1 MKDKILQIV
10 PEAVIE
16 DKTPLTVTVPATA
29 FHELAY
35 RLRTDEDLQ
44 FDYLVCMTGMDWGD
58 TLGVVYH
65 LSSTRHE
72 HQIVLK
78 LETSDRENPELPSVS
93 DIWATANL
101 NEREVLDFYGIH
113 FINHPD
119 MRHLFLRNDWVGY
132 PFRKDYNEDPA
143 INPVRLESESSPDAT
158 SSFEESA
165 DGSIQEKESILFEDD
180 EYVVNIGPQH
190 PATHG
195 VLRFR
200 VSLEG
205 EIVKKVDV
213 NCGYIHRG
221 IEKMCESLTYPQT
234 LALTDRLDYLSAH
247 QNRHALCLCI
257 EDALQIEVPERV
269 KYIRTIMDEL
279 TRVASHLLFWSTF
292 CMDLGALTAFFYGF
306 RDREKILDMLEE
318 TCGGR
323 LIQNYNVIGGV
334 MADIHPNLVSRVK
347 EFIKYLPPMLKEYHG
362 VFTGNII
369 AQERM
374 KGIGI
379 LSREDAISYGVTGP
393 SGRASGWK
401 CDVRKLHPYGVY
413 DKVDFQEI
421 TYQDGDVYHRYMVRM
436 KEIEQSLHILEQLI
450 DNIPEGDFAVKTK
463 PIIKLPEGQYFHSVE
478 ASRGEFGVFIES
490 RGDKTPYRMKFRSP
504 GLPLVSVVDLLASK
518 NKIADLIAIGG
529 SLDYVVPDFSSCHR
543 VTSHSTLV
551 AMTSSHCSLVV
562 FFMDT
567 PPSAN
572 TISNIPAEVHIHMS

>member
-16 DKTPLTVTVPATA
+16 DKTPLTVTVPITA

-35 RLRTDEDLQ
+35 CLRTDEDLL
-44 FDYLVCMTGMDWGD
+44 FDYLVCMTGMDWGE

-65 LSSTRHE
+65 LSSTRYGY
-72 HQIVLK
+72 QIVLK
-78 LETSDRENPELPSVS
+78 IETNDRENPELPSVS

-132 PFRKDYNEDPA
+132 PFRKDYNEDPE
-143 INPVRLESESSPDAT
+143 INPVRLESDSSPDAT
-158 SSFEESA
+158 STFEEGE
-165 DGSIQEKESILFEDD
+165 DGAIQEKENILFEDD

-205 EIVKKVDV
+205 EIVQKVDV

-257 EDALQIEVPERV
+257 EDALQIEVPERA

-306 RDREKILDMLEE
+306 RDREKILDILEE

-334 MADIHPNLVSRVK
+334 MADIHPNLVGRVK

-379 LSREDAISYGVTGP
+379 LSRADAISYGVTGP
-393 SGRASGWK
+393 SGRASGWN

-413 DKVDFQEI
+413 DKVNFQEI
-421 TYQDGDVYHRYMVRM
+421 TYQEGDVYHRYMVRM

-463 PIIKLPEGQYFHSVE
+463 PVIKLPEGQYFHSVE

-529 SLDYVVPDFSSCHR
+529 SLDYVVPDIDR
-543 VTSHSTLV
+543 
-551 AMTSSHCSLVV
+551 
-562 FFMDT
+562 
-567 PPSAN
+567 
-572 TISNIPAEVHIHMS
+572 

>member
-16 DKTPLTVTVPATA
+16 DKTPLTVTVPVTA

-35 RLRTDEDLQ
+35 RLRTDDDLL
-44 FDYLVCMTGMDWGD
+44 FDYLVCMTGMDWGE

-65 LSSTRHE
+65 LSSTRYGY
-72 HQIVLK
+72 QIVLK
-78 LETSDRENPELPSVS
+78 IETSDRENPELPSIS

-132 PFRKDYNEDPA
+132 PFRKDYNEDPE
-143 INPVRLESESSPDAT
+143 INPVRLESDSSPDAT
-158 SSFEESA
+158 STFEEGA
-165 DGSIQEKESILFEDD
+165 DGAIQEKENILFEDD

-205 EIVKKVDV
+205 EIVQKVDV

-257 EDALQIEVPERV
+257 EDALQIEVPERA

-306 RDREKILDMLEE
+306 RDREKILDILEE

-334 MADIHPNLVSRVK
+334 MADIHPNLVGRVK

-379 LSREDAISYGVTGP
+379 LSRADAISYGVTGP
-393 SGRASGWK
+393 SGRASGWN

-413 DKVDFQEI
+413 DKVNFQEI
-421 TYQDGDVYHRYMVRM
+421 TYQEGDVYHRYMVRM

-463 PIIKLPEGQYFHSVE
+463 PVIKLPEGQYFHSVE
-478 ASRGEFGVFIES
+478 ASRGEFSVFIES

-529 SLDYVVPDFSSCHR
+529 SLDYVVPDIDR
-543 VTSHSTLV
+543 
-551 AMTSSHCSLVV
+551 
-562 FFMDT
+562 
-567 PPSAN
+567 
-572 TISNIPAEVHIHMS
+572 

>member
-16 DKTPLTVTVPATA
+16 DKTPLTVTVPVTA
-29 FHELAY
+29 FHELAC
-35 RLRTDEDLQ
+35 RLRTDEDLL
-44 FDYLVCMTGMDWGD
+44 FDYLVCMTGMDWGE

-65 LSSTRHE
+65 LSSTRYGY
-72 HQIVLK
+72 QIVLK
-78 LETSDRENPELPSVS
+78 TETSDRENPELPSVS

-132 PFRKDYNEDPA
+132 PFRKDYNEDPE
-143 INPVRLESESSPDAT
+143 INPVRLESDSSPDAT
-158 SSFEESA
+158 STFEEGE
-165 DGSIQEKESILFEDD
+165 DGAIQEKENILFEDD

-205 EIVKKVDV
+205 EIVQKVDV

-257 EDALQIEVPERV
+257 EDALQIEVPERA

-306 RDREKILDMLEE
+306 RDREKILDILEE

-334 MADIHPNLVSRVK
+334 MADIHPNLVGRVK

-379 LSREDAISYGVTGP
+379 LSRADAISYGVTGP
-393 SGRASGWK
+393 SGRASGWN

-413 DKVDFQEI
+413 DKVNFQEI
-421 TYQDGDVYHRYMVRM
+421 TYQEGDVYHRYMVRM

-463 PIIKLPEGQYFHSVE
+463 PVIKLPEGQYFHSVE

-529 SLDYVVPDFSSCHR
+529 SLDYVVPDIDR
-543 VTSHSTLV
+543 
-551 AMTSSHCSLVV
+551 
-562 FFMDT
+562 
-567 PPSAN
+567 
-572 TISNIPAEVHIHMS
+572 

>member
-10 PEAVIE
+10 PRAVIE
-16 DKTPLTVTVPATA
+16 EKALLTVTVPAAA

-35 RLRTDEDLQ
+35 RLRTDEDLL
-44 FDYLVCMTGMDWGD
+44 FDYLVCMTGMDWGE

-65 LSSTRHE
+65 LASTRYGHRL
-72 HQIVLK
+72 VLK
-78 LETSDRENPELPSVS
+78 IETNDRENPELPSVS
-93 DIWATANL
+93 DIWDTANL

-132 PFRKDYNEDPA
+132 PFRKDYNEDAA
-143 INPVRLESESSPDAT
+143 INPVRLDSESSPDAT
-158 SSFEESA
+158 SMFEEDA
-165 DGSIQEKESILFEDD
+165 HGAIQEKENILFEDN

-221 IEKMCESLTYPQT
+221 VEKMCESLTYPQT

-306 RDREKILDMLEE
+306 RDREKILDILEE

-334 MADIHPNLVSRVK
+334 MADIHPNLVGRVK
-347 EFIKYLPPMLKEYHG
+347 EFIKYLPPMLNEYHG
-362 VFTGNII
+362 VFTGNVI
-369 AQERM
+369 ARERM
-374 KGIGI
+374 KDIGI

-393 SGRASGWK
+393 SGRASGWN

-421 TYQDGDVYHRYMVRM
+421 TYRKGDVFNRYMVRM

-463 PIIKLPEGQYFHSVE
+463 PVIKLPEGQYFRSVE

-490 RGDKTPYRMKFRSP
+490 RGDKYPYRLKFRSP
-504 GLPLVSVVDLLASK
+504 GLPLVSVVDLLASN

-529 SLDYVVPDFSSCHR
+529 SLDYVVPDIDR
-543 VTSHSTLV
+543 
-551 AMTSSHCSLVV
+551 
-562 FFMDT
+562 
-567 PPSAN
+567 
-572 TISNIPAEVHIHMS
+572 

>member
-16 DKTPLTVTVPATA
+16 EKALLTVTVPAAA
-29 FHELAY
+29 FHELAS
-35 RLRTDEDLQ
+35 RLRTDEDLL
-44 FDYLVCMTGMDWGD
+44 FDYLVCMTGMDWGE

-65 LSSTRHE
+65 LASTRYGHRL
-72 HQIVLK
+72 VLK
-78 LETSDRENPELPSVS
+78 IETSDRENPELPSVS
-93 DIWATANL
+93 DIWDTANL

-132 PFRKDYNEDPA
+132 PFRKDYNEDAA
-143 INPVRLESESSPDAT
+143 INPVRLDNESSPDAT
-158 SSFEESA
+158 SMFEEDA
-165 DGSIQEKESILFEDD
+165 DGAIQEKENILFEDN

-221 IEKMCESLTYPQT
+221 VEKMCESLTYPQT

-306 RDREKILDMLEE
+306 RDREKILDILEE

-334 MADIHPNLVSRVK
+334 MADIHPNLVGRVK
-347 EFIKYLPPMLKEYHG
+347 EFIKYLPPMLNEYHG
-362 VFTGNII
+362 VFTGNVI
-369 AQERM
+369 ARERM
-374 KGIGI
+374 KDIGI

-393 SGRASGWK
+393 SGRASGWN

-421 TYQDGDVYHRYMVRM
+421 TYRKGDVFNRYMVRM

-463 PIIKLPEGQYFHSVE
+463 PVIKLPEGRYFRSVE

-490 RGDKTPYRMKFRSP
+490 RGDKYPYRLKFRSP
-504 GLPLVSVVDLLASK
+504 GLPLVSVVDLLASN

-529 SLDYVVPDFSSCHR
+529 SLDYVVPDIDR
-543 VTSHSTLV
+543 
-551 AMTSSHCSLVV
+551 
-562 FFMDT
+562 
-567 PPSAN
+567 
-572 TISNIPAEVHIHMS
+572 

>member
-16 DKTPLTVTVPATA
+16 DKTPLTVTVPVTA

-35 RLRTDEDLQ
+35 RLRTDEDLL
-44 FDYLVCMTGMDWGD
+44 FDYLVCMTGMDWGE

-65 LSSTRHE
+65 LSSTRYGY
-72 HQIVLK
+72 QIVLK
-78 LETSDRENPELPSVS
+78 IETSDRENPELPSVS

-132 PFRKDYNEDPA
+132 PFRKDYNEDPE
-143 INPVRLESESSPDAT
+143 INPVRLESDSSPDAT
-158 SSFEESA
+158 STFEEGA
-165 DGSIQEKESILFEDD
+165 DGAIQEKENILFEDD

-205 EIVKKVDV
+205 EIVQKVDV

-257 EDALQIEVPERV
+257 EDALQIEVPERA

-306 RDREKILDMLEE
+306 RDREKILDILEE

-334 MADIHPNLVSRVK
+334 MADIHPNLVGRVK

-379 LSREDAISYGVTGP
+379 LSRADAISYGVTGP
-393 SGRASGWK
+393 SGRASGWN

-413 DKVDFQEI
+413 DKINFQEI
-421 TYQDGDVYHRYMVRM
+421 TYQEGDVYHRYMVRM

-463 PIIKLPEGQYFHSVE
+463 PVIKLPEGQYFHSVE

-529 SLDYVVPDFSSCHR
+529 SLDYVVPDIDR
-543 VTSHSTLV
+543 
-551 AMTSSHCSLVV
+551 
-562 FFMDT
+562 
-567 PPSAN
+567 
-572 TISNIPAEVHIHMS
+572 